1 MLKSYRVM
9 VLVLVLVLVAAGVC
23 AVAVSELGSTSHSVQ
38 ALVSAAHGGS
48 ISLGGATLTAAP
60 GAVSGTGKLTA
71 TMDGAPPA
79 GTGGDS
85 LAGAAPPI
93 RFSLTGARLVG
104 SLLVTF
110 RVAPS
115 PLPASLSGP
124 APASAVWLSFYD
136 PATGQWR
143 EWRAATIAPRTP
155 LRLACVT

>member
-60 GAVSGTGKLTA
+60 GAVIGAGKLTA
-71 TMDGAPPA
+71 TMDGAPA

-115 PLPASLSGP
+115 PLPASLSAARRRP
-124 APASAVWLSFYD
+124 APCGCRSTTPRPGS
-136 PATGQWR
+136 GR